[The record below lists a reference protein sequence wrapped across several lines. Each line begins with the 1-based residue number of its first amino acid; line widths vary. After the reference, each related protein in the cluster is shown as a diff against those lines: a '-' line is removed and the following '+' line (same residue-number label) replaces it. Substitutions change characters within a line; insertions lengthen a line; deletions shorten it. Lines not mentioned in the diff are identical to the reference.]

1 MPAPWKKK
9 YDKPKQHIK
18 KHRNYFIDKGLSS
31 QSYGF
36 SSSHVWMW
44 EVNYKESW
52 VPMNGC
58 FWSVVLEKTLE
69 SPLDCKEIKPVNP
82 KGNQPWIFIGKTDVE
97 AEAPYLGHLMQRT
110 DLFEKTL
117 ILGKIDGRGRR
128 GWQRM
133 RWLDDITDSMNT
145 SLRKLRELVTHRKDQ
160 CAAFH
165 RVAKSQTRVSSWTEL
180 ICIIMYISQWN
191 VAASHKE
198 LR

>member
-1 MPAPWKKK
+1 
-9 YDKPKQHIK
+9 
-18 KHRNYFIDKGLSS
+18 
-31 QSYGF
+31 
-36 SSSHVWMW
+36 MW

-82 KGNQPWIFIGKTDVE
+82 KGNQPWMFIGKTDAE
-97 AEAPYLGHLMQRT
+97 AEAPYPGHLMQRT
-110 DLFEKTL
+110 DSSEKTPM
-117 ILGKIDGRGRR
+117 LGKIDGRRRR

-133 RWLDDITDSMNT
+133 RWLDDITDSMDM
-145 SLRKLRELVTHRKDQ
+145 SLRKLRKLVMHRKDQ

-165 RVAKSQTRVSSWTEL
+165 RVAKSQTRVSGWTEL
-180 ICIIMYISQWN
+180 ICIIMHISQWK